1 MIHFSTIVK
10 IQLVLVIW
18 ETNHESGD
26 VATDDSSRD
35 LNLCDAIDI
44 PYDRS
49 SVNGDCQWKIGR

>member
-49 SVNGDCQWKIGR
+49 SVNRDCQ